1 MLYRLLKAIVW
12 LGVRLY
18 YREIKVVN
26 KHYLDFEG
34 PAVIIANHPNTLM
47 DAWMMGYANRRRV
60 FFMAKATFFSSPF
73 KRMLLGALGM
83 IPINRKSDG
92 VTKGVSNKDSF
103 EACYSL
109 LERGDILV
117 VFPEGTSYLERKLR
131 ELKSGTAR
139 IALEVENRNQ
149 GTLNVKIIPIG
160 LNYIDASSYRGKVMI
175 HVGKP
180 FEIEDGLLTQYQ
192 QNQGQAAKALTEQ
205 FRVALSRVFVS
216 LETEENEQLAEDI
229 AYILDGRKIR
239 GKRGV
244 SHSIGLFKSINA
256 KLDEFRL
263 VAPYKLEE
271 IQKLTKELIR
281 DLEGAGVRPDFLDRT
296 YRSTMFSRQLIQS
309 LLFLVITFPV
319 FVFGVVQSCLP
330 YFSIGWIVPKIT
342 KEEEYHAPLAILL
355 GFVLYP
361 LTYAGFILLVHYGF
375 HLRGF
380 WWVTYGVSLPFTGVF
395 AHFYLRYKRHLGSK
409 QRFARMVRKRK
420 EFFTE
425 LKARKERLKSLILG
439 E

>member
-26 KHYLDFEG
+26 KHYLDVEG

-73 KRMLLGALGM
+73 KRFLLGALGM

-139 IALEVENRNQ
+139 IALEVESRNQ

-180 FEIEDGLLTQYQ
+180 FEIEDGLLAQYQ

-229 AYILDGRKIR
+229 AYILDGRKVR

-244 SHSIGLFKSINA
+244 SHSIDLFKLINS

-263 VAPYKLEE
+263 VTPYKLDE

-281 DLEGAGVRPDFLDRT
+281 DLEGSGVRPDFLDRT

-309 LLFLVITFPV
+309 LLFLVITFPI

-330 YFSIGWIVPKIT
+330 YFSIGWLLPKIT
-342 KEEEYHAPLAILL
+342 KDEEYHAPLAILL

-361 LTYAGFILLVHYGF
+361 LTYAGFILLAHYGF

-380 WWVTYGVSLPFTGVF
+380 WWVMYGVSLPFTGVF

-425 LKARKERLKSLILG
+425 LKVRKERLKSLILG